1 MKRLTITL
9 LTLLVLGS
17 CSEEELPTEPEVPS
31 SKIVNEVP
39 SSKIVNLDCAMEI
52 TLSVGK
58 LAEKLPV
65 GKKFTDEVDI
75 DFDKGEASWSYTQ
88 NLFTV
93 DSNDPAQNLAISN
106 KSVSMGDI
114 VGNYY
119 FSIDRNDFSA
129 MMIKSFFSLEFPG
142 NGWGTNSKGVC
153 KIVER
158 KAPKGF

>member
-1 MKRLTITL
+1 MKHLTITL

-17 CSEEELPTEPEVPS
+17 CSQEELPTES
-31 SKIVNEVP
+31 EVP

-52 TLSVGK
+52 TFSTGK
-58 LAEKLPV
+58 LAEDKLPV

-75 DFDKGEASWSYTQ
+75 DFDKGEASWSQTQ
-88 NLFTV
+88 KLFTV

-114 VGNYY
+114 LGNYY
-119 FSIDRNDFSA
+119 ISIDRNDFSA
-129 MMIKSFFSLEFPG
+129 TMRKGFFSLEFPG
-142 NGWGTNSKGVC
+142 NGWGINSKGVC